1 MSNNDQNMERRYEIV
16 RERSDKLFQRV
27 LLEGPRADEFFF
39 IRPDNNMRLYVG
51 CNTPRRI
58 NGRWYGANYVPYKHH
73 YVRPEG
79 DALERPIPGDIWNR
93 ARWHVSLK
101 PQNTAV
107 GIWGVRVYNPKLFPT
122 SHAFVCAEDPKEFE
136 RRNAELRNDPH
147 HPDAQQWHLCCTD
160 DEIVEAAIRCIKG
173 RM

>member
-101 PQNTAV
+101 PQNT
-107 GIWGVRVYNPKLFPT
+107 
-122 SHAFVCAEDPKEFE
+122 
-136 RRNAELRNDPH
+136 DPH